1 MILRTANNFIDSLRA
16 NARDTS
22 AERWTDAELW
32 TMLNDAIY
40 DWDGRVS
47 FPAVHS
53 IGYIDTDTEITL
65 PYYIK
70 GDVEPQHRDYAN
82 YDTSGFQY
90 DISGEEVWKLIPM
103 YELLENQD
111 GVRTLV
117 VPASTRYTGL
127 QLVYWATNGPFPY
140 VDADVPSGGWTS
152 SATSL
157 TVDVSADEPV
167 PDVGYIKCGTEYMFY
182 AGVTYGSG
190 TVTLSNV
197 ERGVY
202 NSTAA
207 THSADAVV
215 YWCIAA
221 PNSSL
226 FTQLRDACMSRLHA
240 AFITDASP
248 KETELHTYM
257 MRWYTQQAQDYWRR
271 YKPTKRHHSHLTMR
285 GRVRRRLHDAD

>member
-1 MILRTANNFIDSLRA
+1 MILRTISSIVSSLRITI
-16 NARDTS
+16 RDAS
-22 AERWTDAELW
+22 AERWNDAELW
-32 TMLNDAIY
+32 TILNDAVY
-40 DWDGRVS
+40 EWHGRVS
-47 FPAVHS
+47 FPAVYAA
-53 IGYIDTDTEITL
+53 GYIDVETEITL
-65 PYYIK
+65 PYYIQ

-82 YDTSGFQY
+82 YDTAGVQT
-90 DISGEEVWKLIPM
+90 DISGEEVWKGIPM

-117 VPASTRYTGL
+117 VPASTRYTEI

-140 VDADVPSGGWTS
+140 ADADVPSGGWTS

-157 TVDVSADEPV
+157 TIDMSADEPI

-190 TVTLSNV
+190 SVTLSNV

-207 THSADAVV
+207 THSADAAV
-215 YWCIAA
+215 YWCIAVHDM
-221 PNSSL
+221 NL
-226 FTQLRDACMSRLHA
+226 LTQLKQSCLAKLHGL
-240 AFITDASP
+240 FLTDASP
-248 KETELHTYM
+248 KETETHTWL

-271 YKPTKRHHSHLTMR
+271 YTPLKKHQSYLTMR
-285 GRVRRRLHDAD
+285 GRVRRRELDVN